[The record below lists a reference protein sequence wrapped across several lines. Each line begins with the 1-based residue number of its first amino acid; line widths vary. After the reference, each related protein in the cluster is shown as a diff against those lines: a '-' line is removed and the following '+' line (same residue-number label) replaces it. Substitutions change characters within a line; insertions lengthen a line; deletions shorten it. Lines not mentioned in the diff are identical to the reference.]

1 MRLAACRL
9 HFEPMIIPTCITE
22 WLVSSKIWVSLAPL
36 FIARVWGIVAA
47 LDV

>member
-9 HFEPMIIPTCITE
+9 HFEPMIIPTSIIE

-36 FIARVWGIVAA
+36 FIARAWGIMAV